1 MTGMTLKAIAQA
13 CGGVLHGDNGNTKEV
28 LGVELDSRKLQEGY
42 LFLATK
48 GERVDGHSFITK
60 AFEKGCYGVVCEKLP
75 EEMAGPCILVE
86 DSFKALQDIAAYYR
100 KQLSIKVVGI
110 TGSVGKTSTKEVI
123 ASTLAEKYNVLK
135 TEGNFNNEIGL
146 PLTVLKIRKEHEV
159 AVLEMGI
166 NHFGEMHRLSRIAQ
180 PDVCVITNIGQCH
193 LEFLGDRDGILR
205 AKTEM
210 FDFMNPDGVVCLNG
224 DDDKLITVKEV
235 HGKVPVFFGK
245 SESCHIRA
253 VDIENYGLDGSGA
266 TVEEKEHAA
275 ITLSANAQ
283 SENKEKWNVRIH
295 VPGEHMIMNA
305 MAAVAVGRTLGMN
318 EEEMAAGI
326 SKTVSVGGRSNIIRD
341 DVFTVIDDCY
351 NANPVSMK
359 AAVELLDTAKTRKVA
374 ILGDMFELG
383 EDEKKL
389 HHEVGSFITH
399 KNVDVVICIGSLAE
413 EIYLAAK
420 EGSACC
426 YHYPTKQDMMED
438 AEKIFQKGDTIL
450 IKASH
455 GMGFNQL
462 VEFCSSHTW
471 L

>member
-1 MTGMTLKAIAQA
+1 MTGMTLKAITQA
-13 CGGVLHGDNGNTKEV
+13 CGGVLHGDNGDTREV

-48 GERVDGHSFITK
+48 GEHVDGHSFIPQ

-75 EEMAGPCILVE
+75 EKVEGPCILVE
-86 DSFKALQDIAAYYR
+86 DSFKALQDIAMYYR
-100 KQLSIKVVGI
+100 KQLRLKVVGI

-123 ASTLAEKYNVLK
+123 ASTLAEKYRVLK

-146 PLTVLKIRKEHEV
+146 PLTVLKIRDEHEV

-193 LEFLGDRDGILR
+193 LEFLGDRDGVLK

-224 DDDKLITVKEV
+224 DDDKLIMVKDV
-235 HGKVPVFFGK
+235 HGNAPLFFGK
-245 SESCHIRA
+245 GDHCHIQA
-253 VDIENYGLDGSGA
+253 VNVENYGLDGSKA
-266 TVEEKEHAA
+266 EVKEKEHGT
-275 ITLSANAQ
+275 ILSPLACKADVDSN
-283 SENKEKWNVRIH
+283 WNIRIH
-295 VPGEHMIMNA
+295 VPGEHMVLNA
-305 MAAVAVGRTLGMN
+305 MAAVAVGRTLGMS
-318 EEEMAAGI
+318 EEEIAAGI
-326 SKTVSVGGRSNIIRD
+326 AKTASVGGRSNIIRD
-341 DVFTVIDDCY
+341 EVFTIIDDCY
-351 NANPVSMK
+351 NANPVSVK

-399 KNVDVVICIGSLAE
+399 KNLDVVICIGSLAE
-413 EIYLAAK
+413 EIYLGAK
-420 EGSACC
+420 EGKAAC
-426 YHYPTKQDMMED
+426 YHYLTKQDMMKD
-438 AEKIFQKGDTIL
+438 ADAIFQKGDTIL

-455 GMGFNQL
+455 GMGFSEL
-462 VEFCSSHTW
+462 VTFCSSHTW
-471 L
+471 I

>member
-13 CGGVLHGDNGNTKEV
+13 CGGVLHGDNGNTEEV

-48 GERVDGHSFITK
+48 GERVDGHSFISQ
-60 AFEKGCYGVVCEKLP
+60 AFEKGCFGVVCEKLP
-75 EEMAGPCILVE
+75 EKMEGPCILVE
-86 DSFKALQDIAAYYR
+86 DSFKALQDIAIYYR
-100 KQLSIKVVGI
+100 KQLKIKVVGI

-146 PLTVLKIRKEHEV
+146 PLTVLKIRDEHEI

-193 LEFLGDRDGILR
+193 LEFLGDRNGVLK

-210 FDFMNPDGVVCLNG
+210 FDFMNPNGVVCLNG

-235 HGKVPVFFGK
+235 HGKAPVFFGRAGH
-245 SESCHIRA
+245 CHIQA
-253 VDIENYGLDGSGA
+253 LNVENYGLDGSKADVKESELA
-266 TVEEKEHAA
+266 T
-275 ITLSANAQ
+275 ILPTLTCKADTDSNW
-283 SENKEKWNVRIH
+283 SIRIH
-295 VPGEHMIMNA
+295 VPGEHMVLNA
-305 MAAVAVGRTLGMN
+305 MAAVAVGRTLGMS
-318 EEEMAAGI
+318 EEQMVAGI
-326 SKTVSVGGRSNIIRD
+326 AKTASVGGRSNIIHD
-341 DVFTVIDDCY
+341 EAFTIIDDCY

-389 HHEVGSFITH
+389 HHEVGSFVAH

-420 EGSACC
+420 EGSAAC
-426 YHYPTKQDMMED
+426 YHYLSKQEMMED
-438 AEKIFQKGDTIL
+438 ANSIFQKGDTIL

-455 GMGFNQL
+455 GMGFSEL
-462 VEFCSSHTW
+462 VTFCSSHTW
-471 L
+471 I

>member
-1 MTGMTLKAIAQA
+1 MTGMTLKSIAQA
-13 CGGVLHGDNGNTKEV
+13 CGGVLHGDNGNTEEV

-48 GERVDGHSFITK
+48 GERVDGHSFISQ
-60 AFEKGCYGVVCEKLP
+60 AFEKGCFGVVCEKLP
-75 EEMAGPCILVE
+75 EKMEGPCILVE
-86 DSFKALQDIAAYYR
+86 DSFKALQDIAIYYR
-100 KQLSIKVVGI
+100 KQLKIKVVGI

-146 PLTVLKIRKEHEV
+146 PLTVLKIRDEHEI

-193 LEFLGDRDGILR
+193 LEFLGDRDGVLK

-210 FDFMNPDGVVCLNG
+210 FDFMNPNGVVCLNG

-235 HGKVPVFFGK
+235 HGKAPVFFGRT
-245 SESCHIRA
+245 EHCHIQA
-253 VDIENYGLDGSGA
+253 LNVENYGLDGSKA
-266 TVEEKEHAA
+266 DVKENE
-275 ITLSANAQ
+275 LSAILPAF
-283 SENKEKWNVRIH
+283 SYKADTDSKWSIRVH
-295 VPGEHMIMNA
+295 VPGEHMVLNA
-305 MAAVAVGRTLGMN
+305 MAAVAVGRALGMD
-318 EEEMAAGI
+318 EEQIAAGI
-326 SKTVSVGGRSNIIRD
+326 AKTASVGGRSNIIRNEA
-341 DVFTVIDDCY
+341 FTIIDDCY

-389 HHEVGSFITH
+389 HHEVGSFIAH
-399 KNVDVVICIGSLAE
+399 KNIDVVIGIGSLAE

-420 EGSACC
+420 EGSATC
-426 YHYPTKQDMMED
+426 YHYLTKQEMMKD
-438 AEKIFQKGDTIL
+438 ANAIFQKGDTIL

-455 GMGFNQL
+455 GMGFSEL
-462 VEFCSSHTW
+462 VTFCSSHIW
-471 L
+471 I

>member
-1 MTGMTLKAIAQA
+1 M
-13 CGGVLHGDNGNTKEV
+13 
-28 LGVELDSRKLQEGY
+28 
-42 LFLATK
+42 
-48 GERVDGHSFITK
+48 
-60 AFEKGCYGVVCEKLP
+60 
-75 EEMAGPCILVE
+75 
-86 DSFKALQDIAAYYR
+86 
-100 KQLSIKVVGI
+100 
-110 TGSVGKTSTKEVI
+110 
-123 ASTLAEKYNVLK
+123 
-135 TEGNFNNEIGL
+135 
-146 PLTVLKIRKEHEV
+146 
-159 AVLEMGI
+159 
-166 NHFGEMHRLSRIAQ
+166 
-180 PDVCVITNIGQCH
+180 
-193 LEFLGDRDGILR
+193 
-205 AKTEM
+205 
-210 FDFMNPDGVVCLNG
+210 
-224 DDDKLITVKEV
+224 
-235 HGKVPVFFGK
+235 
-245 SESCHIRA
+245 
-253 VDIENYGLDGSGA
+253 DGSGV

-389 HHEVGSFITH
+389 HHEVGNFITH

-420 EGSACC
+420 EGSACY
-426 YHYPTKQDMMED
+426 YHYPTKQDMMEE

>member
-1 MTGMTLKAIAQA
+1 MKGMTLQAIAQA
-13 CGGVLHGDNGNTKEV
+13 CGGVIHGDNGNTKEV

-42 LFLATK
+42 LFLATR
-48 GERVDGHSFITK
+48 GERVDGHSFITQ

-100 KQLSIKVVGI
+100 EQLLVKVVGI

-146 PLTVLKIRKEHEV
+146 PLTVLKIREEHEV

-193 LEFLGDRDGILR
+193 LEFLGDRDGVLK

-224 DDDKLITVKEV
+224 DDDKLITVKTV
-235 HGKVPVFFGK
+235 HGKTPVFFGK
-245 SESCHIRA
+245 SEACHVRA

-266 TVEEKEHAA
+266 AVEEKEHAA
-275 ITLSANAQ
+275 VALSANAQ
-283 SENKEKWNVRIH
+283 GGHKEKWNVRIY

-318 EEEMAAGI
+318 EEEMTEGI
-326 SKTVSVGGRSNIIRD
+326 AKTVSVGGRSNIIRD

-383 EDEKKL
+383 GDEKKL

-399 KNVDVVICIGSLAE
+399 KGIDVVICIGSLAE
-413 EIYLAAK
+413 EIYLAVN
-420 EGSACC
+420 EGNACC
-426 YHYPTKQDMMED
+426 YYYPTKTDMME
-438 AEKIFQKGDTIL
+438 AAKELFQKGDTIL

-455 GMGFNQL
+455 GMGFNEL
-462 VEFCSSHTW
+462 VTFCSSHTW
-471 L
+471 I

>member
-1 MTGMTLKAIAQA
+1 MKGMTLQAIAQA
-13 CGGVLHGDNGNTKEV
+13 CGGVIHGDNGNTKEV

-42 LFLATK
+42 LFLATR
-48 GERVDGHSFITK
+48 GERVDGHSFITQ

-100 KQLSIKVVGI
+100 EQLLVKVVGI

-146 PLTVLKIRKEHEV
+146 PLTVLKIREEHEV

-193 LEFLGDRDGILR
+193 LEFLGDRDGVLK

-224 DDDKLITVKEV
+224 DDDKLITVKTV
-235 HGKVPVFFGK
+235 HGKTPVFFGK
-245 SESCHIRA
+245 SEACHVRA

-266 TVEEKEHAA
+266 AVEEKEHVAVA
-275 ITLSANAQ
+275 LSANAQ
-283 SENKEKWNVRIH
+283 DGHKEKWNVRIY

-318 EEEMAAGI
+318 EEEMTAGI
-326 SKTVSVGGRSNIIRD
+326 AKTVSVGGRSNIIRD

-383 EDEKKL
+383 GDEKKL

-399 KNVDVVICIGSLAE
+399 KDIDVVICIGSLAE
-413 EIYLAAK
+413 EIYLAVN
-420 EGSACC
+420 EGNACC
-426 YHYPTKQDMMED
+426 YHYPTKTDMME
-438 AEKIFQKGDTIL
+438 AAKELFQKGDTIL

-455 GMGFNQL
+455 GMGFNEL
-462 VEFCSSHTW
+462 VTFCSSHTW
-471 L
+471 I